1 MKTYTVA
8 GDLLL
13 LAIKAFKQGD
23 TAASAQL
30 FVGAARS
37 KDIEDFTTQLSEV
50 GADHQPGEI
59 AASQIELD
67 AHEVVEFEKASVLSD
82 GELDEQEKKDLKA
95 AVKVIRTH
103 ATDETIDI
111 SEETEDEPEPEPGD
125 EDESVLDDIEDP
137 DQLPEFDSV
146 SDTDEEEASVE
157 LDAEEAAQFEYSQSE
172 REDEIASDLIPRVKE
187 SLQVMKA
194 KANDWEVRNMLP
206 VLIKMFPQ
214 LASAGEDLSMT
225 DAVKRLMNGLREIPN
240 SKLQALHNITKGFS
254 A

>member
-23 TAASAQL
+23 TATSAQL
-30 FVGAARS
+30 FAGAARAQ
-37 KDIEDFTTQLSEV
+37 DIEEFTTQLAEV

-67 AHEVVEFEKASVLSD
+67 AYEVIEFEKASVLAD

-111 SEETEDEPEPEPGD
+111 SEDVEDDTEPEAGD
-125 EDESVLDDIEDP
+125 EDESVLDDIENPED
-137 DQLPEFDSV
+137 LPEFDSV
-146 SDTDEEEASVE
+146 SDTEEEEATVD
-157 LDAEEAAQFEYSQSE
+157 LDAEEATQFEYKQTEKEESGN
-172 REDEIASDLIPRVKE
+172 DLVSRVKE

-214 LASAGEDLSMT
+214 LATAGEDPSMT
-225 DAVKRLMNGLREIPN
+225 DAVKRLMNGLRDIPN
-240 SKLQALHNITKGFS
+240 NKLQALHNITKGFS